1 MSTSPFAPVDPRGTV
16 LGDEVYSRIGE
27 AILDGTLEP
36 GEHLRDHELA
46 KLLGVSRTPV
56 REALQRL
63 ERAGLVEVAPNRFT
77 RVSIPNE
84 KLLAD
89 THEFVVMLMGNV
101 MVLALRRCSDESL
114 AQGVD
119 MIEAMIEASDADDDL
134 GLLDAS
140 ARFFEH
146 MTRAAGNIA
155 LLTVLR
161 EGEIA
166 LRRNLAGWRPFSECA
181 ETRAAG
187 YTAFR
192 DAVAARDADAAE
204 RTLRAM
210 HGLG

>member
-1 MSTSPFAPVDPRGTV
+1 MSTSSFAPVDPRGTV

-46 KLLGVSRTPV
+46 RVLGVSRTPV

-77 RVSIPNE
+77 RVSIPNQ
-84 KLLAD
+84 KVLAD
-89 THEFVVMLMGNV
+89 THEFVVMLMGTV
-101 MVLALRRCSDESL
+101 MSLALKRCEDDCLARGLEMIDE
-114 AQGVD
+114 
-119 MIEAMIEASDADDDL
+119 MIEASDADDNL

-146 MTRAAGNIA
+146 MTRAADNVV
-155 LLTVLR
+155 LLKILR

-166 LRRNLAGWRPFSECA
+166 LRRNLAGWRPFSDCA
-181 ETRAAG
+181 ETRAGG
-187 YTAFR
+187 YAVFR
-192 DAVAARDADAAE
+192 DAVAARDGDGAE
-204 RTLRAM
+204 RALRAM